1 VRAVLAGRDVLAVM
15 PTGSGK
21 SLGFQLPALL
31 LEGITILVSPLIAL
45 MKDQVELTRR
55 GIRAA
60 ALALRRRQDTRVP
73 DRPRPRRRPA
83 AVPHS
88 DRSSGARSPESAR
101 APEIA
106 ADGRVCGDRGL
117 PARDDPALFRRSGG
131 ARAMRGVRHLR
142 SPRAPRRGRPSARSE
157 NPVGHRAGAAAV
169 RAAQARGDAGGSDR
183 GAAGAV
189 DTAVHHRRAPRLGA
203 EAVRAM
209 DRVGVRRRTGHD
221 FRRQYRT
228 LTLTPLGRAV
238 MAGRIEEVRMLV
250 PAAEYA
256 KTRRPRRRL
265 PRRPRR

>member
-31 LEGITILVSPLIAL
+31 LEGITIVLSPLIAL
-45 MKDQVELTRR
+45 MKDQVDELTRR

-88 DRSSGARSPESAR
+88 DRSSGARSPESA
-101 APEIA
+101 
-106 ADGRVCGDRGL
+106 
-117 PARDDPALFRRSGG
+117 
-131 ARAMRGVRHLR
+131 
-142 SPRAPRRGRPSARSE
+142 RRGRPSARSE